1 MGYVPP
7 PVDWAKMSPE
17 ARAAYRAHLV
27 RVLGYD
33 PALQTK
39 GRPWWRTLWWGIT
52 GK

>member
-7 PVDWAKMSPE
+7 AVDLSKMSPE

-27 RVLGYD
+27 RALGYD
-33 PALQTK
+33 PAL
-39 GRPWWRTLWWGIT
+39 RPARSWWRTILWGIF